1 MNLED
6 EGFPVC
12 NVSKQARW
20 LSLRN
25 RKMRKSVVTVLV
37 AQRTHLALGALCRG
51 GDGPVRVMSFEA
63 KGYPTLP
70 IQHGLGSFSFTGNK
84 PGS

>member
-1 MNLED
+1 M
-6 EGFPVC
+6 
-12 NVSKQARW
+12 
-20 LSLRN
+20 
-25 RKMRKSVVTVLV
+25 VTVLV